1 MNKKTRISV
10 LLTSVVIALLVAVG
24 FISNNIYK
32 SNKANANQSKVDS
45 YEKYL
50 PTIEQLA
57 KECGLELAKKQCP
70 NVDITVKGTTPL
82 YNVTNDIVGYSVAF
96 ESNGVDYGYANLD
109 FTTDQLFTDFAISK
123 NANSIYEE
131 LSSDFAVSSSKVD
144 VSDVENKLYN
154 TNGLDY
160 AVTAEA
166 DGEDYFF
173 YGAETYTSDDFNDI
187 LEHYEDAYLDYYDN
201 IEYED
206 NFYYG
211 IPEED
216 NDFIVEGKIADWFK
230 KWIKKLFPSFF
241 DSDQA
246 DEELISPTPYP
257 EHSEVLKKANL
268 VLGDIA
274 EPVML
279 PQYDVNKSLVSQ
291 ETIMTTTKRYACGL
305 VALTAICRQED
316 IMLNNNLQD
325 TFNKLWDVTDTQKG
339 IYDTISNYGIDGIE
353 CSGTSVY
360 MMSVGMTAYG
370 QCVNALIRGNSQ
382 NAPTIDFYKNAVD
395 NAKPSVLCYQIAEKG
410 GHGVSILGYT
420 SSTVGT
426 QTFDYILAAD
436 GWYDDAPRYVMYYP
450 NLFESTTGIVYDI
463 VKQN

>member
-10 LLTSVVIALLVAVG
+10 LLTSVMVALLVAVG
-24 FISNNIYK
+24 FISNNTYK
-32 SNKANANQSKVDS
+32 SNKANANQSQVDS

-70 NVDITVKGTTPL
+70 NVNITVKSTTPL
-82 YNVTNDIVGYSVAF
+82 YNVTNDIVGYSVSF
-96 ESNGVDYGYANLD
+96 ESNGVNYGYANLD

-123 NANSIYEE
+123 NATGIYEG
-131 LSSDFAVSSSKVD
+131 LSEDFAKSNDKVEA
-144 VSDVENKLYN
+144 SDIENKIYS

-160 AVTAEA
+160 AVTAEN
-166 DGEDYFF
+166 DGEEYFF
-173 YGAETYTSDDFNDI
+173 YNAETYTSDDFNDV
-187 LEHYEDAYLDYYDN
+187 LEHYEDAYLEYYDN

-211 IPEED
+211 IPSED
-216 NDFIVEGKIADWFK
+216 NDFIIEGKVSDWFK
-230 KWIKKLFPSFF
+230 KWIKKLFPGFF
-241 DSDQA
+241 DSDDA
-246 DEELISPTPYP
+246 LIEPTPYP
-257 EHSEVLKKANL
+257 EHSEVLKKENL
-268 VLGDIA
+268 VIGDVA
-274 EPVML
+274 TPVML
-279 PQYDVNKSLVSQ
+279 PQYSLEKSLVSQ
-291 ETIMTTTKRYACGL
+291 KTIMTTTKRYACGL
-305 VALTAICRQED
+305 VALTAICSQED

-325 TFNKLWDVTDTQKG
+325 TFNKLWDVTGTQNG

-360 MMSVGMTAYG
+360 MMSAGMTAYG
-370 QCVNALIRGNSQ
+370 QFVNATIRGRSQ
-382 NAPTIDFYKNAVD
+382 STPTIDFYKQAVD
-395 NAKPSVLCYQIAEKG
+395 SAKPSVLCYQIADKG

-420 SSTVGT
+420 TSTVGS

-463 VKQN
+463 AKNN